1 MAITTRAT
9 LPSGLEVEL
18 TMPDLF
24 SILATVGAVPSQQ
37 VLDMINLLTEDRV
50 YRPTPP
56 GVTADQSQIARQVR
70 FLRGVTAIAMLCI
83 TSPEGLKPAD
93 LTWADLE
100 AVYFGFFRGHRRSA
114 HQSDP
119 TGADLD
125 VDGDQGV
132 STASGDV
139 GD

>member
-70 FLRGVTAIAMLCI
+70 FMRGVYAIAMLCI
-83 TSPEGLKPAD
+83 TEPAD
-93 LTWADLE
+93 LKPTDLTFADLE
-100 AVYFGFFRGHRRSA
+100 AVYFGFFRGYRREAPPA
-114 HQSDP
+114 HA

-125 VDGDQGV
+125 ADGDTGA
-132 STASGDV
+132 SAASGDV
-139 GD
+139 GN